1 MSVQLAEQAL
11 ERVSRTP
18 LPSSAAKLGQKT
30 CRKTDCPF
38 HPRGSSLTR
47 VRAYTFVFCG
57 SPPSPYR
64 TMQASW
70 GAENSA
76 PGPAR
81 GGQLFGEAGTW
92 KVSMECSVPDVFTYA
107 DKEVSR
113 GREGGLGRAGAV
125 VYCQLGGG
133 CVVPTPRGLMV

>member
-1 MSVQLAEQAL
+1 
-11 ERVSRTP
+11 
-18 LPSSAAKLGQKT
+18 
-30 CRKTDCPF
+30 
-38 HPRGSSLTR
+38 
-47 VRAYTFVFCG
+47 
-57 SPPSPYR
+57 
-64 TMQASW
+64 MQASW

-113 GREGGLGRAGAV
+113 RREGGLGRAGAV
-125 VYCQLGGG
+125 VYCQPGGG
-133 CVVPTPRGLMV
+133 CVVPTPRPYRGLMV

>member
-1 MSVQLAEQAL
+1 MSVQLAEQV
-11 ERVSRTP
+11 RVCRTP

-107 DKEVSR
+107 DKEVR
-113 GREGGLGRAGAV
+113 AEGEREG
-125 VYCQLGGG
+125 
-133 CVVPTPRGLMV
+133 